1 MTDKLFQ
8 ILYEEEVR
16 DVYQEAERSR
26 QEKIPKKR
34 RIDIGV
40 ANRMLGHA
48 LISVGVSCKDKD
60 QRDKWVDVGKKVL
73 EAYKQ

>member
-1 MTDKLFQ
+1 MTERLFK

-16 DVYQEAERSR
+16 EAELEAR
-26 QEKIPKKR
+26 QKKEEKIPKKR

-48 LISVGVSCKDKD
+48 LISVGVTCKDKD
-60 QRDKWVDVGKKVL
+60 QRDKWVDVGKKVI
-73 EAYKQ
+73 EAGKQ